1 MRPGTAVLGV
11 LAAIPVCW
19 AALAARPGR
28 LAAVE
33 AVVLVVVLVVG
44 AVGAARH
51 PTAALATAQV
61 AWIAV
66 FVPRAEVD
74 SLLGAA
80 AFAGG
85 LGTVALLAGRSP
97 RDARHDTA
105 ALVLG
110 PCAAAATA
118 LGATGGLDSAV
129 AAAVGTAVLSVVPWS
144 AGRHLAHHDRSALA
158 GWERAR
164 LWEREAERAV
174 EVARQRERDRLAGEM
189 HDLIGHE
196 LARVALGVG
205 ALEVDPGL
213 DAERRAAA
221 GRARQGVTA
230 AAERLA
236 DVVRMLRTDADPGA
250 GAPAIEV
257 IEGARRAGADVEVIG
272 DPVEP
277 DDPVIAATVH
287 RVLTEALTNAMK
299 HAPGAP
305 VRVRVGPD
313 TDADADALLVS
324 VRTGPPPG
332 GLTAAPGSG
341 SGLPGLAE
349 RVRLVGGRFAAG
361 PGPDGGWTVSAELP
375 AAPGAPAP
383 VSDTEHHHRRARETV
398 HRSGWRAVLVSAAV
412 GAAGT
417 AAVAGYMVLDAATSV
432 LDPADFGRLVVGA
445 PRSAVAA
452 VLPARTRTDG
462 PATGAPGP
470 GGAVC
475 EHYGTHPDPFDE
487 RRGDLFRLCF
497 VDGVLV
503 GKDVLV
509 REAER

>member
-1 MRPGTAVLGV
+1 MRPGAAALGV
-11 LAAIPVCW
+11 LAAVPVCW

-33 AVVLVVVLVVG
+33 AVLLPALLVVG
-44 AVGAARH
+44 VPAAARR
-51 PTAALATAQV
+51 PTAVLAAAAA

-66 FVPRAEVD
+66 FVPRAEDD

-85 LGTVALLAGRSP
+85 LAVLALLAGRYP
-97 RDARHDTA
+97 LAGRRDPAV
-105 ALVLG
+105 LVLG

-118 LGATGGLDSAV
+118 LGATGGIDTAL
-129 AAAVGTAVLSVVPWS
+129 AAAVGVSVLSVVPWT
-144 AGRHLAHHDRSALA
+144 AGRHLARHDELVRA

-174 EVARQRERDRLAGEM
+174 EVARGRERDRLAGEM

-213 DAERRAAA
+213 DAGRRAAA

-236 DVVRMLRTDADPGA
+236 DVVRMLRTDAALADDGPVAEVVERARQA
-250 GAPAIEV
+250 GL
-257 IEGARRAGADVEVIG
+257 DVAVVG
-272 DPVEP
+272 DPAEP
-277 DDPVIAATVH
+277 QEPVIAATVR
-287 RVLTEALTNAMK
+287 RVLSEALTNAMK

-305 VRVRVGPD
+305 VRVGV
-313 TDADADALLVS
+313 DADVDGLRLS
-324 VRTGPPPG
+324 VRTGAPPATPG
-332 GLTAAPGSG
+332 SPPGSG
-341 SGLPGLAE
+341 SGLTGLAE

-361 PGPDGGWTVSAELP
+361 PAPDGGWTLTAELP
-375 AAPGAPAP
+375 AAPGPPAP
-383 VSDTEHHHRRARETV
+383 VSDTELRHRRARETV
-398 HRSGWRAVLVSAAV
+398 QRSGWRAVLVAAGV

-417 AAVAGYMVLDAATSV
+417 ALVAGYMVVDAATSV
-432 LDPADFGRLVVGA
+432 LDPADFARLAVGQ

-452 VLPARTRTDG
+452 VLPARTRTDDPTTG
-462 PATGAPGP
+462 VPAPA
-470 GGAVC
+470 GAVC
-475 EHYGTHPDPFDE
+475 EHYSTHADPFDA
-487 RRGDLFRLCF
+487 RRADLFRLCF
-497 VDGVLV
+497 VDGILV

-509 REAER
+509 RSADTDPGR